1 MIRISVGTVKAM
13 NLTDLK
19 IDVLPTTGYLMI
31 GQSCIYDC
39 AFCSQSRTSHTRSD
53 QLSRVTWPEY
63 DLEQVMR
70 HLSMTSDKGL
80 IRRICL
86 QVVHQPGIKNTVK
99 EILHRLSKSS
109 ELPICVCIRVNQM
122 QEATELIESGAE
134 RVCIALDAASPRV
147 YAQVKNGSWHNRM
160 KLIEEAAA
168 RFPGRISTHL
178 IVGLGETEKEMIE
191 TIQHMYRLGVTVG
204 LFAFTPIKGTRLAE
218 NSPPS
223 LDQYRR
229 IQVAHWLI
237 RHRIS
242 DGSNFSY
249 KNDSVTGFGL
259 SKEELFKRLSNGE
272 AFRTSGC
279 PDCNRPYYNERP
291 GGTMYNYPR
300 PLTPDEI
307 SKAIAELKIKL

>member
-1 MIRISVGTVKAM
+1 MIRISVGTAKVM
-13 NLTDLK
+13 GLTDLQ
-19 IDVLPTTGYLMI
+19 IDVLPTTGYFMI

-63 DLEQVMR
+63 DLEQVMK
-70 HLSMTSDKGL
+70 HLSTTTDREV

-86 QVVHQPGIKNTVK
+86 QVVHQPGIKDTVQK
-99 EILHRLSKSS
+99 ILHRLSQSS
-109 ELPICVCIRVNQM
+109 ELPICVCMRVNHVK
-122 QEATELIESGAE
+122 EAAELIESGAE
-134 RVCIALDAASPRV
+134 RVCIALDAANPRV
-147 YAQVKNGSWHNRM
+147 YEQIKNGSWHNRM

-168 RFPGRISTHL
+168 MFPGHISTHL
-178 IVGLGETEKEMIE
+178 IVGLGETEKEMVE
-191 TIQHMYRLGVTVG
+191 TIQHMYQIGVTVG
-204 LFAFTPIKGTRLAE
+204 LFAFTPIRGTRMSK
-218 NSPPS
+218 NPSPP

-237 RHRIS
+237 RHGIC

-249 KNDSVTGFGL
+249 KNGSITGFGL
-259 SKEELFKRLSNGE
+259 SSKELLKHLADGE

-291 GGTMYNYPR
+291 GGPMYNYPR

-307 SKAIAELKIKL
+307 TKAIAELKIKL